1 MLAKIAWG
9 NVRKSLSDFGVYFVT
24 VMLGVAVFY
33 AFNSMTAQQ
42 GVLTLTEQQSAMLE
56 LLGMIIGGVSVFIA
70 CVLVFLVVYANGFL
84 ICRRKRE
91 FGMYLLLGMGAG
103 SVARIVLL
111 ESLIV
116 GVASLI
122 CGLGLGVGLSQVL
135 LLVTSLLFQ
144 APVAADHGLAFVFS
158 TRAFVQAICVFGV
171 IFALAALLNVCSVS
185 RTKLIDLMQADRRVQ
200 VAKVRSIP
208 VSLTLFALSLVLIGA
223 AYKLLLDNG
232 LMDISPQFVASVM
245 LVCAGTVLFFF
256 SLSGFL
262 VRASKLF
269 PQLYL
274 RGLNMFTAQQ
284 LASRVNTA
292 FASLAVV
299 CMVLFLALT
308 SVCGG
313 LGIRNATEASLVKGT
328 SYSMSVS
335 SYVGGVMAA
344 EGEEGKLTPYAEYAA
359 SVGYDMLRG
368 LEESLRRIGRPDAAD
383 KLSSAHVTQI
393 DFYLDEENP
402 ATYGDVEQAAGFK
415 LTDKVQNR
423 EINDTYSQMSLYMV
437 KLSQLNAALELAG
450 KQPVSLEA
458 GECLVLFDMDFM
470 APFWDAAAQ
479 SHALVNVGG
488 KELKLAGTLETCV
501 VTTPIPT
508 NSGAVVV
515 ADADMPQTAV
525 PFQSSLDVQ
534 LGHETDAD
542 ALREAVAKVQLSEDP
557 DTWPVDMCITRTDC
571 YDQSV
576 GISTVVGY
584 LAIYLGFVLIIA
596 CAAILSIQ
604 QLSEASDNARR
615 YGLLRKLG
623 APAGMINR
631 ALFVQVLVY
640 FLFPLLLAV
649 AHSVCAMR
657 VVADVVAVFG
667 HFEIGS
673 TAAFVAACF
682 LVVYGAYF
690 VITYLCARKCTR
702 G

>member
-9 NVRKSLSDFGVYFVT
+9 NVRKSLGDFGVYFVT

-42 GVLTLTEQQSAMLE
+42 GVLNLTEQQSAMLE
-56 LLGMIIGGVSVFIA
+56 LLGIIIGGVSVFIA

-84 ICRRKRE
+84 IRRRKHE

-116 GVASLI
+116 GAASLV

-158 TRAFVQAICVFGV
+158 AKAFVQAICVFGI
-171 IFALAALLNVCSVS
+171 IFVLAALLNVLSVS

-208 VSLTLFALSLVLIGA
+208 ASLALFALSLVLIGA

-232 LMDISPQFVASVM
+232 LMNLSPQFAASVA
-245 LVCAGTVLFFF
+245 LVCTGTVLFFF

-262 VRASKLF
+262 VRVVKLF

-313 LGIRNATEASLVKGT
+313 LGIRNATEASLAKGT
-328 SYSMSVS
+328 AYSMSVS
-335 SYVGGVMAA
+335 SYVGGVMAT

-359 SVGYDMLRG
+359 SVGYDMSRG
-368 LEESLRRIGRPDAAD
+368 LEESLRRIGQLDAAD
-383 KLSSAHVTQI
+383 KLSAARVTRV
-393 DFYLDEENP
+393 DFCLDEEHP
-402 ATYGDVEQAAGFK
+402 TTYGDVERAAGFK
-415 LTDKVQNR
+415 LTDKVRNK
-423 EINDTYSQMSLYMV
+423 EINDTHSQMPLYLV

-450 KQPVSLEA
+450 KQAVSLEA
-458 GECLVLFDMDFM
+458 GECLALYDMDFM

-479 SHALVNVGG
+479 SHAAVSIGG
-488 KELKLAGTLETCV
+488 KDLKLANALESCV
-501 VTTPIPT
+501 TTTPIPT
-508 NSGAVVV
+508 NTGAFVV
-515 ADADMPQTAV
+515 ADADMPQAAV
-525 PFQSSLDVQ
+525 PCQSSLDIQ
-534 LGHETDAD
+534 LENDADAD
-542 ALREAVAKVQLSEDP
+542 ALRQAMTRVQLSEDP
-557 DTWPVDMCITRTDC
+557 NTWPVDMCITRTDC

-584 LAIYLGFVLIIA
+584 LAIYLGFVLVIA

-631 ALFVQVLVY
+631 ALFLQVLVY

-667 HFEIGS
+667 HFEIGA

-690 VITYLCARKCTR
+690 VITYLCARKCTQE
-702 G
+702 